1 MLVEQVMKSVY
12 VLVLVYVTYVVEDLA
27 DLHSDP
33 HLQDESSRSHDMNET
48 LASYMHKSLEYLA
61 AWYLNHADQQH
72 PHQLG
77 NQVIEFASMKAS

>member
-33 HLQDESSRSHDMNET
+33 YLQDEID
-48 LASYMHKSLEYLA
+48 
-61 AWYLNHADQQH
+61 
-72 PHQLG
+72 
-77 NQVIEFASMKAS
+77 F